1 MNRVYQI
8 RIFLSMF
15 GTTSIRYSLLTMV
28 YYKVVVFHMSD
39 DKIEYAL
46 QIGPMGLQKG
56 NGTCTLGTL
65 NET

>member
-1 MNRVYQI
+1 
-8 RIFLSMF
+8 MF

-56 NGTCTLGTL
+56 NGTCILGTL